1 MSLPIETARS
11 CNLASYVPLFVK
23 QSPFRNS
30 LNPRYSSTKTKSP
43 CKRAISAF
51 ASKDLVCTS
60 IRQRDSWHVASSMA
74 AHICCSS
81 LITKCLLSSKLAESL
96 IVCSMSLT
104 WLVVKSG
111 VPRILESVMLFMSS
125 KHFFRLSPLCIALR
139 TRFSSFF
146 VIETPLLK
154 YCLLRVS
161 SRSAQD
167 ELVGPLSQ
175 SLYRLHSLLRSH
187 WLQRAHRS
195 LLFGDAAR

>member
-1 MSLPIETARS
+1 
-11 CNLASYVPLFVK
+11 
-23 QSPFRNS
+23 
-30 LNPRYSSTKTKSP
+30 
-43 CKRAISAF
+43 
-51 ASKDLVCTS
+51 
-60 IRQRDSWHVASSMA
+60 MA

-81 LITKCLLSSKLAESL
+81 LITKCVMSSKLAESL

-146 VIETPLLK
+146 VIETPLFK
-154 YCLLRVS
+154 FCPFRVS

-167 ELVGPLSQ
+167 ELVGRRSQ
-175 SLYRLHSLLRSH
+175 SLCRLHSPLRSR
-187 WLQRAHRS
+187 WLPVSYTHLRAHKTV
-195 LLFGDAAR
+195 LD